1 MSEENIKMMASIDD
15 ESREMEY
22 IGEIVRAEEG
32 VAKRQAAS
40 AQALKDECE
49 AELAEAIP
57 ALETAIGA
65 LDTLKVE
72 TCGCLAAVFLLCCC
86 GVFVVLLRFFCCVV
100 AVLCCVVAVLCCVV
114 AVFLLCCCGVS
125 VVLCGVSVVLLRRFL
140 LRFFGV
146 FVVFMW
152 FFVAFLWRF
161 RCVL

>member
-100 AVLCCVVAVLCCVV
+100 AVLCCVVAV
-114 AVFLLCCCGVS
+114 FLLCCCGVS